1 MRVTLPLGRSSGRRT
16 ILTGSSAKRTIDSKS
31 SADLTISSG
40 SSAGLTI
47 GPGSSA
53 NLTIGSQGC
62 VRASANRPSTQCT
75 SPGRR
80 DVLRG
85 LAAGLAAAGLAP
97 FSVPVARAQSSS
109 ERGTL
114 ERLDVTPNVKVLRVS
129 GLNVV
134 VLPTSAGLVVVDSG
148 AAADSHLVLPAL
160 RDLGG
165 SAGSAGSTGASG
177 SGSAPGRVSTLINTH
192 WHRDQTGG
200 NEALGMAGA
209 TIIAHDKTRQR
220 LRAGWYV
227 PASDSYESPLPAA
240 ALPTKTF
247 HTTDEAT
254 IGDQRVE
261 FGYLLEAHT
270 DGDAYVRFPAAN
282 VIAAGDALSPQNDPA
297 LDWFGGGWLGGR
309 VDALQKLLELGD
321 ARTWYVPSVG
331 APVQRAAV
339 QAEHDLLLA
348 IFDRMVV
355 NLRLGQTPEDML
367 KAGLLDG
374 LPRTFADPAK
384 FLYDA
389 HKGFWAHHNKLMND
403 IV

>member
-1 MRVTLPLGRSSGRRT
+1 
-16 ILTGSSAKRTIDSKS
+16 
-31 SADLTISSG
+31 
-40 SSAGLTI
+40 
-47 GPGSSA
+47 
-53 NLTIGSQGC
+53 
-62 VRASANRPSTQCT
+62 
-75 SPGRR
+75 
-80 DVLRG
+80 VLRG
-85 LAAGLAAAGLAP
+85 VAGGLAAVTLAP
-97 FSVPVARAQSSS
+97 FAASVARAQSSL
-109 ERGTL
+109 EQGTIV
-114 ERLDVTPNVKVLRVS
+114 RVDVTPEVKVLRVA

-148 AAADSHLVLPAL
+148 RAADSFMLLPAL
-160 RDLGG
+160 RSLAGVGG
-165 SAGSAGSTGASG
+165 K
-177 SGSAPGRVSTLINTH
+177 VSTLVNTH
-192 WHRDQTGG
+192 WHRDQTGA

-209 TIIAHDKTRQR
+209 AIIAHDKTRQR

-227 PASDSYESPLPAA
+227 PTLDAYEPALPAA

-254 IGDQRVE
+254 VGDQRIE
-261 FGYLLEAHT
+261 LGYLLEAHT

-282 VIAAGDALSPQNDPA
+282 VIAAGDAISPQDDPV

-309 VDALQKLLELGD
+309 VDALKKLLALGD
-321 ARTWYVPSVG
+321 ARTWYVPG
-331 APVQRAAV
+331 IGPPVERAEV

-355 NLRLGQTPEDML
+355 NLRLGQSSEDML

-374 LPRTFADPAK
+374 LPRTFEDPAK